1 MTEVE
6 AGGRDVEPLG
16 WIAMVRLRRALR
28 DDEVC
33 CFDWRTSA

>member
-1 MTEVE
+1 MIEVE
-6 AGGRDVEPLG
+6 AAGGDAEPLG
-16 WIAMVRLRRALR
+16 WIAMFRLRRAPR